1 MKNINII
8 VTLLSILLL
17 ILFAVLKTIWIGFVY
32 FAIVTLIGIC
42 LYWIVIISINYIYEY
57 RTNLLSGFKFFC
69 AKIINS
75 SNVTTQMI
83 EDDKENYIKKYKK
96 SLVKEKVIEW
106 VKILFLLSIII
117 VSIVAIVTGMI

>member
-8 VTLLSILLL
+8 VTLFSILLL

-42 LYWIVIISINYIYEY
+42 LYWIVVISIDYIYEY
-57 RTNLLSGFKFFC
+57 RTNLLSGFKLFC

-83 EDDKENYIKKYKK
+83 EDDKEIYIKKYKK